1 MNLKIVY
8 FILITFFFSNIVS
21 SEEIDC
27 NKFEKMSAK
36 YIQCNAV
43 KFKSKTDK
51 KANQLKVKTN
61 QKANQ
66 MSIGSFRAISSRVL
80 MKFQLEDEGHVTL
93 ELEGNFY

>member
-61 QKANQ
+61 QKANE
-66 MSIGSFRAISSRVL
+66 IKTKTGEKLESSGITNKL
-80 MKFQLEDEGHVTL
+80 KKFKNSKTL
-93 ELEGNFY
+93 KEFTEK